1 MQQNSSIPN
10 TVANQRLVSS
20 LVSSGDLRFVD
31 AHRLLFPEDTATIES
46 MELREMYDN
55 HHPKLGASA

>member
-1 MQQNSSIPN
+1 MPQNSSISEQMA
-10 TVANQRLVSS
+10 VLD

-31 AHRLLFPEDTATIES
+31 AHRLLFPEDKATLEN

-55 HHPKLGASA
+55 HLPISGVIA

>member
-1 MQQNSSIPN
+1 MPQNSSISEQMA
-10 TVANQRLVSS
+10 VLDLVSG
-20 LVSSGDLRFVD
+20 GDLRMVD
-31 AHRLLFPEDTATIES
+31 AHRLLFPEDKATLDN

>member
-1 MQQNSSIPN
+1 MAQNSSISEQMA
-10 TVANQRLVSS
+10 VLD

-31 AHRLLFPEDTATIES
+31 AHRLLFPEDTATLEN

-55 HHPKLGASA
+55 HHPKLGVRA